1 MRLIDMD
8 YNNYLAHHGV
18 KGMKWGIRKNRYN
31 ANYTTEQ
38 RSRDRSVYGRGGVRR
53 INRSMN
59 RGTPISGARSKEADR
74 IYNARKVARVA
85 GLVTG
90 AALIGVVAYKNRDLG
105 MKVGSAIIRHTGSK
119 TLAAAG
125 IGVSSFAAVNVAN
138 QLGRYGG
145 ESIAMLMQGY
155 SPTKRR

>member
-1 MRLIDMD
+1 MN
-8 YNNYLAHHGV
+8 YNDYLAHHGI
-18 KGMKWGIRKNRYN
+18 KGMKWGVRKSRYN
-31 ANYTTEQ
+31 SNYSQEQ
-38 RSRDRSVYGRGGVRR
+38 RARDKQVYGRGGVRR

-59 RGTPISGARSKEADR
+59 RGTPISGARSREADR

-90 AALIGVVAYKNRDLG
+90 AALVGVVAYKHRDIGL
-105 MKVGSAIIRHTGSK
+105 KVGSAIIRRTGSK

-125 IGVSSFAAVNVAN
+125 ISVSSFAAINVAN